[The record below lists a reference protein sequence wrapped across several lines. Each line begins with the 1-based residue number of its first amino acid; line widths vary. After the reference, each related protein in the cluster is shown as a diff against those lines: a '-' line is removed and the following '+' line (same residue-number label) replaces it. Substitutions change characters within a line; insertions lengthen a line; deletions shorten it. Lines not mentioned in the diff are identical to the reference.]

1 MIDTS
6 LAIDI
11 CRGLVR
17 RHGLERAH
25 FIVDEVLDEHSITEL
40 AAHERDWENVWARA
54 KQLPPN
60 TDWASWGFLC
70 GRGFGK
76 TVAVSQFVNAEVEAG
91 RAMLIGLAAQDED
104 NCVKLQVEGP
114 SGLIA
119 TAPPWFKPEWH
130 VSDLMLVWPNG
141 ARAYVRTPEVPGKIR
156 GLEYHLSW
164 LCELQSWPVATRDEA
179 YSNFMLSTRL
189 GYARI
194 VWDSTAKKRHPLLKK
209 LLANCE
215 RAPEMHF
222 AVRGS
227 THENADN
234 LGDGFIERLE
244 QEMGGTARGREE
256 LLGEMLEETEGA
268 LVRGEWIERNRRKP
282 SYCPRLVIGIDPA
295 VTSRAG
301 SDMTGIVIAGLA
313 PDGKAL
319 VLADHSGKHSPS
331 EWATIV
337 LDEYAA
343 RKCELV
349 IVETNKGGSLLVQN
363 LRASAKDRHLDVVV
377 LGKDERAPGYH
388 PRTVH
393 VREVYGRGAKEDRAQ
408 PLATAYERNRVCHVG
423 SGLAELEET
432 LTTWEPTPGG
442 KSPDRLD
449 ALVYCVIELLE
460 LGATAG
466 PDLRVGFKGI
476 ESVAAKIARPARA
489 GNLSTLIGGGD
500 RGGRI

>member
-1 MIDTS
+1 MKSPAGFIVET
-6 LAIDI
+6 
-11 CRGLVR
+11 LVH
-17 RHGLERAH
+17 RHGADEAH
-25 FIVDEVLDEHSITEL
+25 RIVDRLLNEFSVVDL
-40 AAHERDWENVWARA
+40 AAHDADWANMWARP

-60 TDWASWGFLC
+60 VDWASWGALT
-70 GRGFGK
+70 GRGWGK
-76 TVAVSQFVNAEVEAG
+76 TVAISKYVNAEAASG

-179 YSNFMLSTRL
+179 YSNFLLSTRL

-215 RAPEMHF
+215 RAPELHF
-222 AVRGS
+222 VVRGA
-227 THENADN
+227 THENAIS
-234 LGDGFIERLE
+234 LGDGYIERLE

-268 LVRGEWIERNRRKP
+268 LVRGEWIERNRRAP
-282 SYCPRLVIGIDPA
+282 AYCARQVIGIDPA

-301 SDMTGIVIAGLA
+301 SDLTGIVIAGLA
-313 PDGKAL
+313 ADGKAL
-319 VLADHSGKHSPS
+319 VFADHSGKHSPS

-377 LGKDERAPGYH
+377 LGKDERAPGH
-388 PRTVH
+388 HARTVH

-408 PLATAYERNRVCHVG
+408 PVATSYERNRVCHVG
-423 SGLAELEET
+423 TGLGDLEET
-432 LTTWEPTPGG
+432 LTTWEPTPGA

-449 ALVYCVIELLE
+449 ALVYCVVELLE

-466 PDLRVGFKGI
+466 PDPKVGFKGI
-476 ESVAAKIARPARA
+476 AEIGAKLARPNRS
-489 GNLSTLIGGGD
+489 GNLSTLLGGGD